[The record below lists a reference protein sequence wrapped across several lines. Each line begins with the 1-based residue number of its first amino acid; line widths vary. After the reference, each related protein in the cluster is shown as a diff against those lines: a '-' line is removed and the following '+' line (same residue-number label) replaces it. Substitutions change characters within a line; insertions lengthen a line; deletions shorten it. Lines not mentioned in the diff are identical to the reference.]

1 MALICSGV
9 YLIQAESIYLRFR
22 LNPGPWGKE
31 YVQINTVWRWQSTL
45 GGGKLE
51 RRWMVS
57 STGRKL
63 SNSQHY
69 IVTVVICYTV
79 TVLWYEWFVLS
90 STVHCCVLLCGHC
103 RINMCNLI
111 SFLMKSDW
119 RKTLLWQTAGI
130 PRKKGS
136 GTKSLS
142 VKTQKTTSP
151 LHFYCHWH
159 ENGLW
164 KHELKLT
171 AVLLFALCRRCMQLL
186 KCSTNIIKQ
195 LGKLGHS
202 RAIYIILVLGK
213 HKKEAFILKAKWSRF
228 QPHCSWLDGRLSCR
242 SEMGSHKTLSR
253 GLWQQLIWSSHVLIC
268 NGPNTTLF
276 VVHSVI

>member
-31 YVQINTVWRWQSTL
+31 YVQINMEWRWQSTL

-51 RRWMVS
+51 RRWVVS

-79 TVLWYEWFVLS
+79 TVLWYGWFVLS
-90 STVHCCVLLCGHC
+90 CTVHCCVLLCGHC
-103 RINMCNLI
+103 RINMC
-111 SFLMKSDW
+111 KSDFFSHEI
-119 RKTLLWQTAGI
+119 RL
-130 PRKKGS
+130 KKNIALTNS
-136 GTKSLS
+136 RHPQKKRLRYKKHHLS
-142 VKTQKTTSP
+142 VKTRKTTSL

-171 AVLLFALCRRCMQLL
+171 AVFLFAACRRCMQLL

-202 RAIYIILVLGK
+202 RAIFIILVLGK
-213 HKKEAFILKAKWSRF
+213 QKNEAFILQVQVSASL
-228 QPHCSWLDGRLSCR
+228 WL
-242 SEMGSHKTLSR
+242 HVA
-253 GLWQQLIWSSHVLIC
+253 GLMEDWVEAHL
-268 NGPNTTLF
+268 
-276 VVHSVI
+276 

>member
-51 RRWMVS
+51 RRWVVS

-103 RINMCNLI
+103 RINMC
-111 SFLMKSDW
+111 KSDFFSHEI
-119 RKTLLWQTAGI
+119 RLKKNIALTNSRHPQKKRLMYKTSVSENTKDNITSTLLL
-130 PRKKGS
+130 
-136 GTKSLS
+136 SLTRERTLETW
-142 VKTQKTTSP
+142 VKTNCS
-151 LHFYCHWH
+151 
-159 ENGLW
+159 
-164 KHELKLT
+164 
-171 AVLLFALCRRCMQLL
+171 FAFC
-186 KCSTNIIKQ
+186 
-195 LGKLGHS
+195 
-202 RAIYIILVLGK
+202 
-213 HKKEAFILKAKWSRF
+213 
-228 QPHCSWLDGRLSCR
+228 
-242 SEMGSHKTLSR
+242 
-253 GLWQQLIWSSHVLIC
+253 
-268 NGPNTTLF
+268 F
-276 VVHSVI
+276 V